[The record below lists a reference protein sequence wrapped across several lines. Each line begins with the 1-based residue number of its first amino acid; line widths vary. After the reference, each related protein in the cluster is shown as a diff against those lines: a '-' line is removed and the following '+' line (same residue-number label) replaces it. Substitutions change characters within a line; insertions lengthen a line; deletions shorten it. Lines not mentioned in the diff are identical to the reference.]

1 VSSKSCQTKIPAMK
15 NLEAFTSIAYHE
27 FYNIYFRNDSK
38 PMINETPNDDDKK
51 NRDSLPIIDDL
62 IDEHIEEVSEGG
74 KKVRHK
80 GIYLLP
86 NLFTTGAL
94 FSGFYAIVVSMSGQ
108 FEAAAIAIFAS
119 MILDGLDGRVARLT
133 NTTSSFGLQYDSLA
147 DMVSFGVAPAI
158 VVLNWGLLS
167 LDKLAWAASFTY
179 VACVALR
186 LARFNT
192 QTEFTD
198 KRFFI
203 GLASPA
209 AAAIVASV
217 VWVWHDSEV
226 NHVLAMIMA
235 IGMIFLGLLM
245 VSNFKYNSFKGV
257 DLKGRV
263 PFAVLLLVVFVF
275 ALIASNPPMVLLL
288 IVLTYGLSGPTLWGW
303 RSLRSSQAKGSDPK

>member
-1 VSSKSCQTKIPAMK
+1 MSEQQPSDKHESVKQAGIDQSASNSAEKESSSFEDM
-15 NLEAFTSIAYHE
+15 
-27 FYNIYFRNDSK
+27 
-38 PMINETPNDDDKK
+38 
-51 NRDSLPIIDDL
+51 LPL
-62 IDEHIEEVSEGG
+62 DEHIEEVSEDG

-94 FSGFYAIVVSMSGQ
+94 FSGFYAIVVSMSGN
-108 FEAAAIAIFAS
+108 FEAAAIAIFAA

-133 NTTSSFGLQYDSLA
+133 NTTSAFGLQYDSLA

-158 VVLNWGLLS
+158 VALNWGLLS

-179 VACVALR
+179 VACAALR

-198 KRFFI
+198 KRFFV

-209 AAAIVASV
+209 AAAVMAAV
-217 VWVWHDSEV
+217 VWLWHDIEISSAF
-226 NHVLAMIMA
+226 AMVVA
-235 IGMIFLGLLM
+235 FGMIFLGLMM

-257 DLKGRV
+257 DFKGRV
-263 PFAVLLLVVFVF
+263 PFIAMLVVIFLF
-275 ALIASNPPMVLLL
+275 AIIASNPPAMLLL
-288 IVLTYGLSGPTLWGW
+288 IVLLYSLSGPAMWLYG
-303 RSLRSSQAKGSDPK
+303 LFKN